1 MNIDDLFESDL
12 YRRYRRYYTIISII
26 LSVLII
32 LFLSKIFHG
41 RFNALEKAVV
51 ILGFILNVIGQALFF
66 FNLSVGWGFTFI
78 GFWLVLFGSLNVIGT
93 IGHSFDSLTDF
104 MWQSIRLFPL
114 SFFIITVFVL
124 KILTLKDY
132 IKRRIDIK
140 KREKDRLNLV
150 KHMLSKY
157 KSEGYNVSEVEDLF

>member
-32 LFLSKIFHG
+32 LFLSKISHG
-41 RFNALEKAVV
+41 RLNALEKAWVTV
-51 ILGFILNVIGQALFF
+51 GFILNVIGQALFF

-78 GFWLVLFGSLNVIGT
+78 GFWLVLLLGSHSVIGN
-93 IGHSFDSLTDF
+93 SFDSLTNF

-132 IKRRIDIK
+132 IKRRIDMK

-150 KHMLSKY
+150 KHMLSIY